1 LKHQQQQQGAQQE
14 GIRSR
19 GGVDPWQQQPQQQRP
34 ASVLSDDASNR
45 SALEE
50 LLEKLND
57 GQPTLQDLA
66 QLEGLL

>member
-1 LKHQQQQQGAQQE
+1 
-14 GIRSR
+14 
-19 GGVDPWQQQPQQQRP
+19 V
-34 ASVLSDDASNR
+34 VSDDAGSR

-50 LLEKLND
+50 LLEKLNE